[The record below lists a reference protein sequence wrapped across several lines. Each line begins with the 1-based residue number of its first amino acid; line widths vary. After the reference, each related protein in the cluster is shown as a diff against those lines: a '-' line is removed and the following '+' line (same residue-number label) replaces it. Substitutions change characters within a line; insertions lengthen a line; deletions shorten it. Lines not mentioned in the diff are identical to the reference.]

1 MFLWC
6 TIAPAGAYQ
15 WNRPGRQ
22 RINQLQRICMAY
34 DQVRAQAHAFLS
46 HIKRSVDNC
55 RQFAFKR
62 KRMNRK
68 FWNILYLDTPLF
80 FIFHSCVDIY
90 TYLGEKYHVSGNVLS
105 EKSTTMTSRRRFAR
119 HSVCSTGRAS
129 RYIYYLLLSTIYREG
144 HGFITVPDI
153 THVLQTLGEKLAPDE
168 TQVQLLR
175 RRRRCCYTSQPN

>member
-1 MFLWC
+1 MFLSC

-46 HIKRSVDNC
+46 HIKRSVDNL
-55 RQFAFKR
+55 RQFAFIWKR
-62 KRMNRK
+62 LNRK

-80 FIFHSCVDIY
+80 FTIHPFIYNLERNIMFRAMYFQRNPRQWHRGGDSRGIPRVRQGGPLDISI
-90 TYLGEKYHVSGNVLS
+90 TY
-105 EKSTTMTSRRRFAR
+105 
-119 HSVCSTGRAS
+119 
-129 RYIYYLLLSTIYREG
+129 LSTIYREG

-175 RRRRCCYTSQPN
+175 RMRRYCYTSQPN

>member
-6 TIAPAGAYQ
+6 TTAPAGAYQ

-34 DQVRAQAHAFLS
+34 DQVRAHMHMHFC
-46 HIKRSVDNC
+46 HISIEVWIIC
-55 RQFAFKR
+55 WQFAFIWK
-62 KRMNRK
+62 
-68 FWNILYLDTPLF
+68 
-80 FIFHSCVDIY
+80 
-90 TYLGEKYHVSGNVLS
+90 KYQVSSNVLS
-105 EKSTTMTSRRRFAR
+105 EKSTTMTSRRRSAR

-129 RYIYYLLLSTIYREG
+129 RYIYYLLSTMYREG

-175 RRRRCCYTSQPN
+175 RMRRYCYTSLPN